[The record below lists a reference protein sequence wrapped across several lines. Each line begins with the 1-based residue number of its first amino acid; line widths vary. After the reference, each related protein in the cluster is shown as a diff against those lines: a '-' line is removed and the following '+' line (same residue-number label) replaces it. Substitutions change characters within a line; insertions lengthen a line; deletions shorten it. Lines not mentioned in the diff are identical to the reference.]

1 MEDRALFWFRTRQAL
16 LEEWGYTV
24 GLWHLVRRSDLSI
37 MIIGITADGQ
47 PRRTAAGRLSE
58 RGDTRVALALLNPE
72 ECDFAGPF
80 PLDRVPVPS
89 ESLVRRARPVT
100 RAA

>member
-1 MEDRALFWFRTRQAL
+1 MDDRSLFWFRTRQAL

-24 GLWHLVRRSDLSI
+24 GLWHLVRRSNLSI
-37 MIIGITADGQ
+37 VVIGISADGK
-47 PRRTAAGRLSE
+47 PRCTAAGQLSE
-58 RGDTRVALALLNPE
+58 QRETRVALAIVNPE

-80 PLDRVPVPS
+80 ALDRVPQPS
-89 ESLVRRARPVT
+89 ESLVRRAAQAT